1 MSGHTPGAYARL
13 THPLVRDARDEPF
26 RQADWD
32 EALTR
37 VAQGLSRARGA
48 FGMFSRAHATS
59 EMTYVAGKFA
69 RVVMGMQHMDSRNG
83 LVLNARTGIP
93 MAHAIGREIIR
104 AGLADHAH
112 IERTTTGFEEYRQLV
127 EPWTPSLAEKV
138 TGVSAT
144 AIRELA
150 RAYARGERALPRW
163 TPGGTEHPNGTHTE
177 GADTEGAMSDLSL
190 LTGRDQGPSPAEMF
204 ESMEN
209 DALKAVYCIGEDPVR
224 WAADSEQAI
233 RRLRGLDFLVV
244 QDAFL
249 TRTAESAD
257 VVLPGTGGW
266 AETDGTTPRGRPPVH
281 RVRTAVTPPG
291 EARNDIDLIRDLAT
305 RLGHDW
311 KNADAEAVH
320 NEPRPKSPGEPD
332 PRTPFQLVRHD
343 PPVDLTDERYPI
355 RLTTG
360 RRLDSHSTGARSGS
374 SASPL
379 RRGACVELCPEDAEH
394 YGVVVGE
401 EVRVCSRRGSV
412 VVPVWVDTAL
422 RPGLAF
428 TTVHLS
434 GETMHF
440 PEETMHFREEADTD
454 RPTTEANCP
463 IAGTA
468 EFKASAIRIEK
479 LPVAA
484 VRS

>member
-1 MSGHTPGAYARL
+1 MSGHTPEAYARL
-13 THPLVRDARDEPF
+13 TQPLVRDSRDEPF

-59 EMTYVAGKFA
+59 EMNYVAGKFA
-69 RVVMGMQHMDSRNG
+69 RAVMGKKHVDIRDR
-83 LVLNARTGIP
+83 LVLDAGTEIP

-104 AGLADHAH
+104 AGLADHAS
-112 IERTTTGFEEYRQLV
+112 IERATTGFEEYRQLV

-138 TGVSAT
+138 TGVPAP

-163 TPGGTEHPNGTHTE
+163 TPGGTEHHERTDTV
-177 GADTEGAMSDLSL
+177 GALSNLSL
-190 LTGRDQGPSPAEMF
+190 LTGHDHGPGTTEMF
-204 ESMEN
+204 EVMEEN
-209 DALKAVYCIGEDPVR
+209 SLKAVYCIGEDPVQS
-224 WAADSEQAI
+224 AADSEQAI
-233 RRLRGLDFLVV
+233 RRLRALDFLVV
-244 QDAFL
+244 QDTFL

-266 AETDGTTPRGRPPVH
+266 AETDGTAHRGER
-281 RVRTAVTPPG
+281 RVQRVGTTVTPPG
-291 EARNDIDLIRDLAT
+291 EARDDIAIIRDLAT
-305 RLGHDW
+305 HLGHEW
-311 KNADAEAVH
+311 QYADAEAVH
-320 NEPRPKSPGEPD
+320 HGPRPTSPGERD
-332 PRTPFQLVRHD
+332 LRTPFRLVRHD

-360 RRLDSHSTGARSGS
+360 RRLDPYNTGAHSGS
-374 SASPL
+374 SPS
-379 RRGACVELCPEDAEH
+379 RRGECVELCPQDAEH

-401 EVRVCSRRGSV
+401 EVQVCSRRGSV
-412 VVPVWVDTAL
+412 VAPVWVDTAL

-428 TTVHLS
+428 TTMYLPNGV
-434 GETMHF
+434 
-440 PEETMHFREEADTD
+440 DTD
-454 RPTTEANCP
+454 RKNNGANCP
-463 IAGTA
+463 IVETV
-468 EFKASAIRIEK
+468 EFRASAIRIEK